1 VLVFILA
8 MTLYPDVQAKA
19 QEEIDR
25 IVGHD
30 YLPDFSNRVNLP
42 YVEAVFLE
50 TLRWH
55 PIGPLGEYH
64 PRFGEEHYE
73 VIML

>member
-1 VLVFILA
+1 MLVFVLA
-8 MTLYPDVQAKA
+8 ITLYPDVQAKA

-25 IVGHD
+25 IVGQD
-30 YLPDFSNRVNLP
+30 CLPDFSDRVNLP

-55 PIGPLGEYH
+55 PIGPLGGYH
-64 PRFGEEHYE
+64 LCFEEDHYE
-73 VIML
+73 VIVL